1 MTKKIPMA
9 RDLLEYTLKNCKID
23 KTARL
28 LITGSLDLMYRE
40 RYKPVQASTT
50 SNKMTPEIK
59 KQILKEIAQDPTA
72 QTKDIAAK
80 YNVNQGRVS
89 ECLRDV
95 YKH

>member
-1 MTKKIPMA
+1 MTKKIPIA
-9 RDLLEYTLKNCKID
+9 CDLLKYTLNNCKID
-23 KTARL
+23 DAGRL
-28 LITGSLDLMYRE
+28 LITGALDLMHRE